1 METVKNPYFSMMD
14 FDMNPSQEQAAAAN
28 KFNKMIAS
36 IQFAGEKF
44 NEDGSNTEEYK
55 LFLSQKTQ
63 PNEVIMTADQH
74 KKMSRNA
81 EIDEAIEA
89 GYDYD
94 SSEDKLIDPNEQ
106 KTNKSK
112 QRNNIAMAYR

>member
-55 LFLSQKTQ
+55 LFLSWKTQ

-74 KKMSRNA
+74 KKCQGMQ
-81 EIDEAIEA
+81 
-89 GYDYD
+89 
-94 SSEDKLIDPNEQ
+94 KLMRLLKLVMITIHQ
-106 KTNKSK
+106 KIS
-112 QRNNIAMAYR
+112 

>member
-1 METVKNPYFSMMD
+1 MKTVKNPYFSMMD
-14 FDMNPSQEQAAAAN
+14 FNMNPSEEQAKAAN
-28 KFNKMIAS
+28 KFNAMIAA
-36 IQFAGEKF
+36 IQFAGTKF

-55 LFLSQKTQ
+55 LFLSWKTQ

-74 KKMSRNA
+74 ARMARNA

-94 SSEDKLIDPNEQ
+94 SSEDKLIDLNE
-106 KTNKSK
+106 
-112 QRNNIAMAYR
+112 

>member
-55 LFLSQKTQ
+55 LFLSWKTQ
-63 PNEVIMTADQH
+63 PNEVIITADQH

-94 SSEDKLIDPNEQ
+94 SSEDKLIDPNE
-106 KTNKSK
+106 
-112 QRNNIAMAYR
+112 